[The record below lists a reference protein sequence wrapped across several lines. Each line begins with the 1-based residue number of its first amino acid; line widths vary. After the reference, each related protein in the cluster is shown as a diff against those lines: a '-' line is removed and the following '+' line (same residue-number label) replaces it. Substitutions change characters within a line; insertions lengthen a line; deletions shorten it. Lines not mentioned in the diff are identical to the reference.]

1 MSSQDDLTL
10 IRPLAALMLTV
21 RDPSGRV
28 RRVPLLPGV
37 LTIGRDATSGLP
49 LETDDTG
56 ASRRH
61 ASLVVDG
68 ATVTVT
74 DNGSTNGVY
83 VNGTQVEEA
92 VLAPGDAVRL
102 GRTVLVFEPGPAPVA
117 SPEAAAGPGPEAAGP
132 SRGRL
137 GPRRWGLLGVLA
149 ALLVASGLLLFLKPD
164 APVPAPVPVP
174 ALPTAQPAGMPAP
187 DAAPATPEAVE
198 KANDLARQG
207 LFFYNNKQLALAI
220 GEWEKA
226 MALDPGNAQTAKWLA
241 RAESE
246 RDQLL
251 DRHSREALTAMK
263 YGRRDEAKTAFRLV
277 LELCRDQTA
286 DARCQDAARQLGQ
299 LEGNTP

>member
-1 MSSQDDLTL
+1 MRSQDDLTL

-28 RRVPLLPGV
+28 RRVPLLPGL

-49 LETDDTG
+49 LETDDPS

-83 VNGTQVEEA
+83 VNGTRVEEA
-92 VLAPGDAVRL
+92 VLAPGDTVRL
-102 GRTVLVFEPGPAPVA
+102 GRTVVVFEPGPAPAA
-117 SPEAAAGPGPEAAGP
+117 SPETAAGSGPEAAGSP
-132 SRGRL
+132 RGRFGL
-137 GPRRWGLLGVLA
+137 RRWGLLGVLA
-149 ALLVASGLLLFLKPD
+149 ALLVASGLVLFLKPD
-164 APVPAPVPVP
+164 APRPTAPPPAP
-174 ALPTAQPAGMPAP
+174 ALPAGTPAP
-187 DAAPATPEAVE
+187 DAAPVAPEAVE
-198 KANDLARQG
+198 KANDFSRQG

-246 RDQLL
+246 RDQFL

-263 YGRRDEAKTAFRLV
+263 YGRRDEAKTAFRLMV
-277 LELCRDQTA
+277 ELCRDQTS